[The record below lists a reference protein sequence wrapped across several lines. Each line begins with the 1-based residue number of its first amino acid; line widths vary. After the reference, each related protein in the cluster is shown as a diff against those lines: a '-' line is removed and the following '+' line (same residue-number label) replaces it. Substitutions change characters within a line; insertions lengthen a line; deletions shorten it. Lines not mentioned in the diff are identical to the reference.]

1 MLFYKITAE
10 IEKAVTDNTMSSR
23 DIRTAERERNED
35 ICAETDDFW
44 DNNLDWFLFVN
55 AITSRKVIAGAVSMS
70 PIQNK
75 LIRSF
80 LSRMHL
86 PDTKLQVSEIT
97 LDNFQRLLAEA
108 DRNGLVSDD
117 EMILNRFELDNRPK
131 SLRPLYWE
139 DVLIPETN
147 RKKLLAQCDKLMSSS
162 LSAEVNRILE
172 GAAVKNLQGHP
183 AHYLIET
190 DSDTFNRD
198 AVNLLHNALLKT
210 GRVQSKRRV
219 AITARNINA
228 NLMRFL
234 YYCGEGGIVC
244 TDFSNADC
252 QDSEFASEV
261 FESMA
266 VCTKNLADNYDE
278 VLSVIYLP
286 KACNKLK
293 SILFE
298 MAPDATFV
306 EITQDPLTGDSARA
320 YLKERAAQ
328 DDLQP
333 DDSLYQELRGVSE
346 VFTQNELNGMY
357 HRWYD
362 QYKKTVVYPQY
373 AQLQTAGA
381 LFVKEKPVGSAYD
394 ELQKLIGLEK
404 AKTVIEDALNYHKA
418 LKLFRD
424 RGLQE
429 DHPAMHMVFT
439 GNPGTAKTTV
449 ARLFARIMKE
459 NGILSEG
466 QLYEVGRSDLVGKY
480 VGWTAPTVKQKFK
493 QAKGSVLFID
503 EAYSLLDGRNGL
515 FGDEAINTIVQEM
528 ENCRE
533 DTIVIF
539 AGYPGP
545 MEEFLSRNPGLRS
558 RIAYTVPFE
567 DYTPAQLFEITQLI
581 ARQKGMTLA
590 PGVEEKLLPIFR
602 QAAKDSEFGNGRFA
616 RNLVERAKVRQ
627 ATRLVSMQDTQLSRD
642 NVTTLQPE
650 DFEAPAGIMDRQ
662 KRTIGFAGWG

>member
-10 IEKAVTDNTMSSR
+10 IEKTVTDTAMSSR
-23 DIRTAERERNED
+23 DIRAAERERNED

-44 DNNLDWFLFVN
+44 GNNPDWFLFVN
-55 AITSRKVIAGAVSMS
+55 AITFRKVILGAVSMT

-86 PDTKLQVSEIT
+86 PETKFQVSEIT
-97 LDNFQRLLAEA
+97 LDNFQRLLTEA

-117 EMILNRFELDNRPK
+117 DTILDRFELDYRHK
-131 SLRPLYWE
+131 SFRDVWWE
-139 DVLIPETN
+139 DVLVPETS
-147 RKKLLAQCDKLMSSS
+147 RKRLLAQCDKLMSSS
-162 LSAEVNRILE
+162 LSAEVGRILE
-172 GAAVKNLQGHP
+172 GATIKNLQGHP

-190 DSDTFNRD
+190 DSDSFYQD

-210 GRVQSKRRV
+210 GRVQSRRRV
-219 AITARNINA
+219 DITARKINT
-228 NLMRFL
+228 NLMKFL
-234 YYCGEGGIVC
+234 YYCGDGGMVC
-244 TDFSNADC
+244 TDFSNAVC

-261 FESMA
+261 IESMT
-266 VCTKNLADNYDE
+266 VCTENLADNYDE
-278 VLSVIYLP
+278 VLSVIHLP

-293 SILFE
+293 NILFE
-298 MAPDATFV
+298 MTPNCTFV
-306 EITQDPLTGDSARA
+306 EIFQDSLTGDAA
-320 YLKERAAQ
+320 KQYLKQLAEEKHI
-328 DDLQP
+328 QP
-333 DDSLYQELRGVSE
+333 SDSLYRELDTSSDVYTLTDLQAM
-346 VFTQNELNGMY
+346 FF
-357 HRWYD
+357 RWYD

-381 LFVKEKPVGSAYD
+381 LFVKEKPAGSAYD

-503 EAYSLLDGRNGL
+503 EAYSLLDGRDGL

-581 ARQKGMTLA
+581 TKQKGMTLA
-590 PGVEEKLLPIFR
+590 PSVEEKLLPIFR

-642 NVTTLQPE
+642 TVTTLQPE
-650 DFEAPAGIMDRQ
+650 DFEAPAGIMDKP